1 MLQFVDVKQE
11 TPVKRSTSNRK
22 DDFNEI
28 YKEFITDKAK
38 EQSSRCS
45 QCGVPFCQIHCPLS
59 NNIPDWLKLTA
70 EGRLKEAY
78 EISQSTNNMPEVC
91 GRICPQDRLC
101 EGNCVIEQSGHG
113 TVTIGSIEKY
123 ITDTAWEKGWV
134 KPFKVKREL
143 KQSVGIIGAGPAGMA
158 CAEELR
164 KSGYQVTIY
173 DRYDRP
179 GGLLIYGIPNFKLEK
194 FVVERRT
201 KLLKET
207 GIKFVQNFEVG
218 KDKTLNELKE
228 SGIEF
233 VQNFEVGKDA
243 SLEDLRN
250 KHDAILIS
258 TGVYKAREIELPGH
272 DLENIFPAMDFLTAS
287 NKKGLGDK
295 VELFDN
301 GKLNAEGK
309 DVIVIGGGDTAMDCV
324 RTAIRQNAK
333 SVKCLYRR
341 DKENMPGSAREVAN
355 AEEEGVQ
362 FVWLSSPKEFVGKN
376 KIEKLI
382 TNKIKLG
389 DPDETGRRKPEIQQ
403 GSEFSLPADMVIKAL
418 GFDPEDIPSLFGSK
432 ELKVSRW
439 GTIKTDFE
447 TMETNLPGVFA
458 AGDIVRGASLVVWA
472 IKDGRDAATS
482 IKKYLQK
489 KLSLREKVA

>member
-1 MLQFVDVKQE
+1 MKNKMLQFVDLNQE
-11 TPVKRSTSNRK
+11 TPEKRSSPKRK
-22 DDFNEI
+22 EDFKEI
-28 YKEFITDKAK
+28 YNEFITDKAK

-45 QCGVPFCQIHCPLS
+45 QCGVPFCQIHCPLG

-123 ITDTAWEKGWV
+123 ITDTAWDKGWV
-134 KPFKVKREL
+134 KPVKVKREL

-201 KLLKET
+201 KLLKES
-207 GIKFVQNFEVG
+207 GIKFVQNFDVG
-218 KDKTLNELKE
+218 KDKSLYELKE
-228 SGIEF
+228 
-233 VQNFEVGKDA
+233 
-243 SLEDLRN
+243 

-272 DLENIFPAMDFLTAS
+272 DLQNIFPAMEFLTAS
-287 NKKGLGDK
+287 NRKGLGDK
-295 VELFDN
+295 VKIFDD
-301 GKLNAEGK
+301 GTLNAEGK
-309 DVIVIGGGDTAMDCV
+309 NVVVIGGGDTAMDCV
-324 RTAIRQNAK
+324 RTSIRQKAK

-341 DKENMPGSAREVAN
+341 DRENMPGSAREVSN
-355 AEEEGVQ
+355 AIEEGVE
-362 FVWLSSPKEFVGKN
+362 FIWLTSPKSFIGDKKVNAVEVN
-376 KIEKLI
+376 RM
-382 TNKIKLG
+382 KLG
-389 DPDETGRRKPEIQQ
+389 EPDSSGRRRPEIEVD
-403 GSEFSLPADMVIKAL
+403 SEYKIPADLVIKSL
-418 GFDPEDIPSLFGSK
+418 GFDPENIPKLFNAE
-432 ELKVSRW
+432 ELAISTW
-439 GTIKTDFE
+439 GTIKIDLKS
-447 TMETNLPGVFA
+447 MQTNLDGIFA

-472 IKDGRDAATS
+472 IRDGRDAAEQ
-482 IKKYLQK
+482 IEKYLQLK
-489 KLSLREKVA
+489 SNKDKSIEAA

>member
-1 MLQFVDVKQE
+1 MTKKMLQFVDVKQE
-11 TPVKRSTSNRK
+11 TPEKRNTIKRK

-28 YKEFITDKAK
+28 YNDYITKKAS

-78 EISQSTNNMPEVC
+78 EVSQSTNNMPEVC

-123 ITDTAWEKGWV
+123 ITDTAWNKGWI
-134 KPFKVKREL
+134 KPFKVKNEL
-143 KQSVGIIGAGPAGMA
+143 KQSIGIIGAGPAGMA

-194 FVVERRT
+194 FIVERRT
-201 KLLKET
+201 KLLKDS

-218 KDKTLNELKE
+218 KDKSLYQLKE
-228 SGIEF
+228 
-233 VQNFEVGKDA
+233 
-243 SLEDLRN
+243 
-250 KHDAILIS
+250 KHDAILIA
-258 TGVYKAREIELPGH
+258 TGVYKARKIEIPGH
-272 DLENIFPAMDFLTAS
+272 DLKNIFPAMDFLTAS

-295 VELFDN
+295 VKLFDN
-301 GKLNAEGK
+301 GTLNAEGK
-309 DVIVIGGGDTAMDCV
+309 NVVVIGGGDTAMDCV
-324 RTAIRQNAK
+324 RTSVRQKAK

-341 DKENMPGSAREVAN
+341 DKENMPGSAREVGN
-355 AEEEGVQ
+355 AIEEGVE
-362 FVWLSSPKEFVGKN
+362 FVWLTSPKSFIGTHKVESVEVN
-376 KIEKLI
+376 KM
-382 TNKIKLG
+382 KLG
-389 DPDETGRRKPEIQQ
+389 EADSSGRRRPEIDK
-403 GSEFSLPADMVIKAL
+403 GSEYKISADLVIKSL
-418 GFDPEDIPSLFGSK
+418 GFDPENLPKLFNAK
-432 ELKVSRW
+432 ELVVSQW
-439 GTIKTDFE
+439 GTLKINLKT
-447 TMETNLPGVFA
+447 MQTNLDGIFA

-472 IKDGRDAATS
+472 IRDGRDAAVQ
-482 IKKYLQK
+482 IEKYLQLK
-489 KLSLREKVA
+489 ANKNKSVFAA

>member
-1 MLQFVDVKQE
+1 MTKKMLQFVDVKQE
-11 TPVKRSTSNRK
+11 TPEKRNTNKRK
-22 DDFNEI
+22 SDFNEI
-28 YKEFITDKAK
+28 YKDYITNKAT

-78 EISQSTNNMPEVC
+78 EVSQSTNNMPEVC

-123 ITDTAWEKGWV
+123 ITDTAWDKGWV

-201 KLLKET
+201 KLLKDT

-218 KDKTLNELKE
+218 KNKTLYELKE
-228 SGIEF
+228 
-233 VQNFEVGKDA
+233 
-243 SLEDLRN
+243 
-250 KHDAILIS
+250 KHDAILIA
-258 TGVYKAREIELPGH
+258 TGVYKAREIDIPGH
-272 DLENIFPAMDFLTAS
+272 NLQNIFPAMDFLTAS
-287 NKKGLGDK
+287 NRKGLGDK
-295 VELFDN
+295 VKLFDD
-301 GKLNAEGK
+301 GTLNAEGK
-309 DVIVIGGGDTAMDCV
+309 NVVVIGGGDTAMDCV
-324 RTAIRQNAK
+324 RTSVRQKAK

-341 DKENMPGSAREVAN
+341 DRENMPGSAREVGN
-355 AEEEGVQ
+355 AIEEGVE
-362 FVWLSSPKEFVGKN
+362 FVWLTSPKSFIGTTKVEEVEVN
-376 KIEKLI
+376 KMKLGEPDSSGRRRPEIEK
-382 TNKIKLG
+382 
-389 DPDETGRRKPEIQQ
+389 
-403 GSEFSLPADMVIKAL
+403 GSEYTIQADLVIKSL
-418 GFDPEDIPSLFGSK
+418 GFDPENLPKLFNAD
-432 ELKVSRW
+432 ELVVSQW
-439 GTIKTDFE
+439 GTLKIDLKS
-447 TMETNLPGVFA
+447 MQTNLDGVFA

-472 IKDGRDAATS
+472 IRDGRDAAVQ
-482 IKKYLQK
+482 IEKYLQ
-489 KLSLREKVA
+489 LKVNKNKSVVAA

>member
-1 MLQFVDVKQE
+1 MKKKMLRFVDLNQE
-11 TPVKRSTSNRK
+11 TPIKRKTSNRK
-22 DDFNEI
+22 EDFNEI
-28 YKEFITDKAK
+28 YQDYINSKAT

-123 ITDTAWEKGWV
+123 ITDNAWEKGWV
-134 KPFKVKREL
+134 KPFKVKKEL

-201 KLLKET
+201 NLLKES

-218 KDKTLNELKE
+218 KDKSLYELKE
-228 SGIEF
+228 E
-233 VQNFEVGKDA
+233 
-243 SLEDLRN
+243 
-250 KHDAILIS
+250 HDAILIS
-258 TGVYKAREIELPGH
+258 TGVYKAREIDIPGSN
-272 DLENIFPAMDFLTAS
+272 LNNIFPAMEFLTAS
-287 NKKGLGDK
+287 NRKGLGDK
-295 VELFDN
+295 VKLFDD
-301 GKLNAEGK
+301 GTLNAEGK
-309 DVIVIGGGDTAMDCV
+309 DVVVIGGGDTAMDCV
-324 RTAIRQNAK
+324 RTSIRQKAK

-341 DKENMPGSAREVAN
+341 DRENMPGSAREVGN
-355 AEEEGVQ
+355 AIEEGVE
-362 FVWLSSPKEFVGKN
+362 FVWLTSPKSFIGEKTVKAVEVN
-376 KIEKLI
+376 KMKLAEPDSSGRRRPEIEK
-382 TNKIKLG
+382 
-389 DPDETGRRKPEIQQ
+389 
-403 GSEFSLPADMVIKAL
+403 GSEFKIPADLVIKSL
-418 GFDPEDIPSLFGSK
+418 GFDPENLPKLFNAEELVVSK
-432 ELKVSRW
+432 W
-439 GTIKTDFE
+439 GTLKIDLKT
-447 TMETNLPGVFA
+447 MQTNLDGVFA

-472 IKDGRDAATS
+472 IRDGRDAAVQMEKYLKSKS
-482 IKKYLQK
+482 IKKK
-489 KLSLREKVA
+489 SEKAA

>member
-1 MLQFVDVKQE
+1 MKNKMLKFVDLKQE
-11 TPVKRSTSNRK
+11 SPLKRDTKKRQQ
-22 DDFNEI
+22 DFNEI
-28 YKEFITDKAK
+28 YDEFINAKAK

-70 EGRLKEAY
+70 EGRLQEAY

-113 TVTIGSIEKY
+113 TVTIGSVEKY

-134 KPFKVKREL
+134 KPIKVKKEL
-143 KQSVGIIGAGPAGMA
+143 KQSIGIIGAGPAGLA

-201 KLLKET
+201 KLLKDS

-218 KDKTLNELKE
+218 KDKTL
-228 SGIEF
+228 SQI
-233 VQNFEVGKDA
+233 KD
-243 SLEDLRN
+243 
-250 KHDAILIS
+250 KHDAVLIA
-258 TGVYKAREIELPGH
+258 TGVYKTKEMKVPGQ
-272 DLENIFPAMDFLTAS
+272 DLKNIFPAMEFLTAS
-287 NKKGLGDK
+287 NRKGLGDK

-301 GKLNAEGK
+301 GTLNAEGK
-309 DVIVIGGGDTAMDCV
+309 NVVVIGGGDTAMDCV
-324 RTAIRQNAK
+324 RTAVRQKAK
-333 SVKCLYRR
+333 SIKCLYRR
-341 DKENMPGSAREVAN
+341 DQKNMPGSAREVKN
-355 AEEEGVQ
+355 AMEEGVE
-362 FVWLSSPKEFVGKN
+362 FIWLSSPKRFLGDNNVNEVEAN
-376 KIEKLI
+376 KITLGEKDSSGR
-382 TNKIKLG
+382 KIPIIQ
-389 DPDETGRRKPEIQQ
+389 PD
-403 GSEFSLPADMVIKAL
+403 SEFKLKTDFVIKSL
-418 GFDPEDIPSLFGSK
+418 GFDPEDLPKLFDAEELEVSK
-432 ELKVSRW
+432 W
-439 GTIKTDFE
+439 GTIKINLN
-447 TMETNLPGVFA
+447 TMKTNLDGVFA

-472 IKDGRDAATS
+472 IKDGRDAAVQ
-482 IKKYLQK
+482 IEKYLQEKEK
-489 KLSLREKVA
+489 KY